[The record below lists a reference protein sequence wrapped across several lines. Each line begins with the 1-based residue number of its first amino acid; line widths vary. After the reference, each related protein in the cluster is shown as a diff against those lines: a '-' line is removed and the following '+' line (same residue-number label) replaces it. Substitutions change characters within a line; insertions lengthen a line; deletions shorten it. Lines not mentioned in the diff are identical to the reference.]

1 VILYAGLVV
10 AAPYLMWRL
19 VASLNTRPHP
29 TTTHQGDTLWQQ
41 GEGEHFIAKER
52 VSVLPYPT
60 STKNSIEEL
69 ISKRSTL
76 VFFLPPTKLLRSYG

>member
-1 VILYAGLVV
+1 MGILLQAPVRWPVILYAGLVV

-19 VASLNTRPHP
+19 VASLKTRPHP

-52 VSVLPYPT
+52 FLFC
-60 STKNSIEEL
+60 L
-69 ISKRSTL
+69 IGPQQK
-76 VFFLPPTKLLRSYG
+76 

>member
-1 VILYAGLVV
+1 MVILLQAPVRWPVILYAGLVV

-29 TTTHQGDTLWQQ
+29 TTTHQQEESDTLWQE

-52 VSVLPYPT
+52 VLFC
-60 STKNSIEEL
+60 L
-69 ISKRSTL
+69 IGHQQKIASRN
-76 VFFLPPTKLLRSYG
+76 

>member
-52 VSVLPYPT
+52 VMFC
-60 STKNSIEEL
+60 L
-69 ISKRSTL
+69 IGPEQKFVFKGGFFEFFRYLGGKR
-76 VFFLPPTKLLRSYG
+76 